1 MATKSKK
8 FARRLRIKRGIRRKV
23 SGTAERPR
31 LTIFRSNKAIY
42 VQVIN
47 DENGHTL
54 ASASSVAIDADK
66 KTANIEAAKAVG
78 QKIAENAKAKGI
90 QQVVFDRNGYLY
102 HGKVKA
108 LADSAR
114 EAGLEF

>member
-1 MATKSKK
+1 MATKNKK
-8 FARRLRIKRGIRRKV
+8 FARRLRIKRGIRRKIN
-23 SGTAERPR
+23 GTADRPR
-31 LTIFRSNKAIY
+31 LTIFRSNKAMY
-42 VQVIN
+42 VQII
-47 DENGHTL
+47 DDQNGHTL
-54 ASASSVAIDADK
+54 ASASSVEIDADK

-78 QKIAENAKAKGI
+78 QKVAERAKAQGVQK
-90 QQVVFDRNGYLY
+90 VVFDRNGYFY